1 MPPSL
6 SESDLDETERND
18 LAAAA
23 SILMPSQRDNLR
35 SSGSLDSSTDASP
48 IKRRRSQRERSVS
61 NPVPRVNESVEPS
74 TEASNANSPVVPKK
88 KRKRPRGRPSHLDK
102 LEDEKGVL
110 LKISSD
116 DDRKYKQK
124 KCRFPRLTSTPFL
137 GEIAD
142 SFDNSV

>member
-74 TEASNANSPVVPKK
+74 TEASPVVPKK
-88 KRKRPRGRPSHLDK
+88 KRMRPRGRPSHLDK

-116 DDRKYKQK
+116 DVGKYKQK